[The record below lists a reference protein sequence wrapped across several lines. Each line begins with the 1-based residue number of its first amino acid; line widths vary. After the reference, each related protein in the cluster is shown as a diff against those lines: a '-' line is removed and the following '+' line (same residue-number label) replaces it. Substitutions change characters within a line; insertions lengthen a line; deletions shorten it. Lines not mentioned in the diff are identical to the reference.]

1 MARNLASE
9 ALRRRAGQTLERV
22 QVESTDLVRTRH
34 PVEYLHVDT
43 LVPWA
48 EQPRRDFDAD
58 ALAVFAQEI
67 LEHGV
72 NHALVIRAV
81 GDQRVIVAGERRWRA
96 SRIAGESNPS
106 RLFVPC
112 VVREMTDAEAHTVAI
127 LENVQREDLSPYEF
141 ASAVARLCQIELGV
155 SQEQLV
161 RSLTQHYNRRDDEA
175 REVTVLNRV
184 LGRMGGRYARLA
196 WKSFTVNYLPMLRY
210 PDVLVDALQRGVA
223 YTKVTLLLKLTS
235 EDAQRQAL
243 RTIEDQGLSLEATK
257 ALVASMLKS
266 TEIATSREVRNAVQE
281 AKRSVRMLTPQRWST
296 LSVVSQERA
305 LALMAELQLLL
316 SEKP

>member
-22 QVESTDLVRTRH
+22 QVESTDLARTRH

-48 EQPRRDFDAD
+48 EQPRREFDAD
-58 ALAVFAQEI
+58 ALTVFAQEI

-81 GDQRVIVAGERRWRA
+81 GQQRVIVAGERRWRA
-96 SRIAGESNPS
+96 SRIAGMSNPN

-112 VVREMTDAEAHTVAI
+112 VVREMTDVEAHTVAI

-141 ASAVARLCQIELGV
+141 ASAVARLCQLELSV

-161 RSLTQHYNRRDDEA
+161 RSLTQHYNRRDAEA
-175 REVTVLNRV
+175 REVTVLSHV
-184 LGRMGGRYARLA
+184 LSRMGGRYARMA
-196 WKSFTVNYLPMLRY
+196 WKSFIVNYLPMLRY
-210 PDVLVDALQRGVA
+210 PEILIDALQRGVA
-223 YTKVTLLLKLTS
+223 YTKVALLLRLAS
-235 EDAQRQAL
+235 EDMQRQAL
-243 RTIEDQGLSLEATK
+243 RAIEDQRLSLEDSKT
-257 ALVASMLKS
+257 LVASMLKS
-266 TEIATSREVRNAVQE
+266 TEIIPSQEARHAIQE
-281 AKRSVRMLTPQRWST
+281 AKRSARMLTPQRWST
-296 LSVVSQERA
+296 LSAGDQQRA
-305 LALMAELQLLL
+305 LALMAELQRLL
-316 SEKP
+316 SELP